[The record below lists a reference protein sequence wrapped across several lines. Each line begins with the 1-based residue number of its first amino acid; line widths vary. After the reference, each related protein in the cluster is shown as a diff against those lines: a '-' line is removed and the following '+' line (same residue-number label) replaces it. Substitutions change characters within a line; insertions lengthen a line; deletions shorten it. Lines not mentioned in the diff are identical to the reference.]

1 MNLLSTPR
9 RRDVAALGLIAAAVL
24 ILMWPVTFG
33 GKLLLPADML
43 MVMQPWQAHAKEM
56 GFDRVQTPFLDA
68 IQQHY
73 PWRKF
78 AAEQLRMG
86 NIPLWN
92 PYMFCGTPFVAN
104 NQSAVFYPETWLFML
119 MAPERAFGWSA
130 LLSLIMG
137 GTFMFFFLRVL
148 GLRRLASVIGT
159 LPFLFCGFL
168 VGWMLLPTV
177 RAVPMW
183 LPLMLLAFE
192 HTIRSLSSSAGGS
205 PASAG
210 PSTINARPPAVAQPS
225 TPLLW
230 PALCAFAIGMQF
242 LAGHLHVSLFVLM
255 IFGAYLLFRLIQEWA
270 RGERRAASRALGY
283 TAAAVLVGTALAA
296 LQLLPVLELVGM
308 NPRQAAPVTFA
319 DVKGNAMVP
328 AYLLT
333 ALIPDLFGN
342 PADYNYWGSSL
353 SPSAREYIEVVWYF
367 GLPTIMLIVA
377 ALAWRTRRRAQ
388 TTFWALLWLFGAGL
402 AWGTPFYWLL
412 FQLIPP
418 LRQLPGISRAVF
430 ICCFSAAVLAGM
442 GFDALSR
449 KLDDCETTP
458 VRRLFDR
465 TALILG
471 GLVIVIGA

>member
-78 AAEQLRMG
+78 AAEQLREG

-148 GLRRLASVIGT
+148 GLRRLASVIGA

-205 PASAG
+205 PASVG
-210 PSTINARPPAVAQPS
+210 PSTINPQPS
-225 TPLLW
+225 APLLW
-230 PALCAFAIGMQF
+230 PAVCAFAIGMQF
-242 LAGHLHVSLFVLM
+242 LAGHLHVSLFVLI
-255 IFGAYLLFRLIQEWA
+255 IFGAYVLFRVVREWA
-270 RGERRAASRALGY
+270 RGERPAALGALGY
-283 TAAAVLVGTALAA
+283 TPPQWAS
-296 LQLLPVLELVGM
+296 
-308 NPRQAAPVTFA
+308 AP
-319 DVKGNAMVP
+319 
-328 AYLLT
+328 LWRHCS
-333 ALIPDLFGN
+333 LF
-342 PADYNYWGSSL
+342 PSSN
-353 SPSAREYIEVVWYF
+353 S
-367 GLPTIMLIVA
+367 
-377 ALAWRTRRRAQ
+377 
-388 TTFWALLWLFGAGL
+388 WA
-402 AWGTPFYWLL
+402 
-412 FQLIPP
+412 
-418 LRQLPGISRAVF
+418 
-430 ICCFSAAVLAGM
+430 
-442 GFDALSR
+442 
-449 KLDDCETTP
+449 
-458 VRRLFDR
+458 
-465 TALILG
+465 
-471 GLVIVIGA
+471 